1 VSELVV
7 IKAIT
12 GSSCGAGLASQ
23 QAEQRG
29 CASILLSALN
39 NTPTAL
45 PAHNS
50 SDGTPVRLTWTTLE
64 QGMLLGSDPLTSS
77 PGEVTVAPFVRCE
90 ICAEP
95 PDHVLIVIREAGEAD
110 AYVYV
115 YLYVN
120 VVDKFIQLTPS
131 IYMHTC
137 NCTCVQASLKDASFT
152 HMCARARQL
161 VPACLCVKLS
171 ACALS
176 WCHHPQ
182 RLHLFHLVLLHRHGA
197 LQDIFACTEHRSI
210 SDKGGQAPGAAARMQ
225 PHG

>member
-1 VSELVV
+1 MSELVV

-137 NCTCVQASLKDASFT
+137 NCTCVQASLKDVCSSKTFCSSLSVCQAVCMCSFLVSSST
-152 HMCARARQL
+152 TLAFISFGDAAQAWCATG
-161 VPACLCVKLS
+161 
-171 ACALS
+171 
-176 WCHHPQ
+176 HF
-182 RLHLFHLVLLHRHGA
+182 RLHR
-197 LQDIFACTEHRSI
+197 TS
-210 SDKGGQAPGAAARMQ
+210 
-225 PHG
+225 